1 MQDISGFG
9 IQVRIVASQTFPNGF
24 TVTSFADDADP
35 FAFTDQQ
42 IKDKAMGVNG
52 DLIAWSTATPTEL
65 TINVIPKSDDD
76 KNLTV
81 LFEANRAAKGKKP
94 VQDIITMTAI
104 YPDGSTVTLN
114 NGVITNGTV
123 ANSVASAGRM
133 NTKSY
138 AFAFEGKT
146 GA

>member
-24 TVTSFADDADP
+24 TVTSFANDADP
-35 FAFTDQQ
+35 FSFTDQQ
-42 IKDKAMGVNG
+42 IKDSGMGVNG
-52 DLIAWSTATPTEL
+52 DLVVWSTANPIPL
-65 TINVIPKSDDD
+65 TLNVIPNSEDDD
-76 KNLTV
+76 NLTI

-104 YPDGSTVTLN
+104 YPDGRQTTLN
-114 NGVITNGTV
+114 NGAITNGTP
-123 ANSVASAGRM
+123 AKSVASAGRLV
-133 NTKSY
+133 TRAY
-138 AFAFEGKT
+138 AFVFEGKT